1 MPDIAVKILF
11 DYGLAVLIV
20 IFCGYMAFRYL
31 SLKLEMMEKEFDKK
45 LAERVY
51 KVEGTIT
58 KRALATSDKIEIDF
72 RISEEIEKSQQN

>member
-1 MPDIAVKILF
+1 MDFYKILIEHGIAVT
-11 DYGLAVLIV
+11 IV
-20 IFCGYMAFRYL
+20 FFTGWMVFRYL
-31 SLKLEMMEKEFDKK
+31 NIRLEMMKKEFDKK

-58 KRALATSDKIEIDF
+58 KRVSTSSDKMEINF